1 MRSYSSRPNDRRRKR
16 KQNDMRLRMKTP
28 GSPRSLRSSRRKGDH
43 SMNQGQAMH
52 GSPYVE
58 QIEKYADSLK
68 QLSKTFLDLEEKK
81 RTFSNEEIEDM
92 FAQVREK
99 VCEKCEKCG
108 WCWGENLILTY
119 QMGYEILS
127 AVDQYGNE
135 LNTEVKR
142 KLMQR
147 CIMAPRFLRE
157 MLSGFHDAR
166 KNIIWVNRMA
176 RSRESCAIQM
186 DTFADMIRHTTKE
199 LENSIFTDERLEKR
213 LMNTLKKRGVRVLY
227 THFFMNVEGKYE
239 IHVTARSMKRQKVTV
254 KEVVRAVTET
264 TGRKFVLPGDSAQM
278 IGQEYM
284 TIVCMEGPAFYTM
297 QGTARIGKGCA
308 QISGD
313 NFTLMEMPGGRQVAA
328 LSDGMG
334 SGEEACRESTLVIE
348 LLEELLSAGFPE
360 KTAIQMINT
369 TLVMGREEIHYSTV
383 DMTVFDLYTGECEV
397 IKAGASSTFIRRKD
411 SVEHLSSTSLPI
423 GVMNRIEIDSVKR
436 TLGDGDFVIMVTDG
450 VLDALPVGEQDIL
463 LETIIQGSD
472 IRNPKEMAHHVLEQ
486 VLAWTGK
493 EPEDDM
499 TVLVIGI
506 WKG

>member
-1 MRSYSSRPNDRRRKR
+1 MSEN
-16 KQNDMRLRMKTP
+16 RM
-28 GSPRSLRSSRRKGDH
+28 
-43 SMNQGQAMH
+43 MH

-58 QIEKYADSLK
+58 QIEKYAHSLK
-68 QLSKTFLDLEEKK
+68 QLSSTFLGLEEKK
-81 RTFSNEEIEDM
+81 KAFSNEEIEDM
-92 FAQVREK
+92 FTRVREK
-99 VCEKCEKCG
+99 VCSKCEKCG
-108 WCWGENLILTY
+108 WCWGENFVHTY

-157 MLSGFHDAR
+157 MLSGFHEAR
-166 KNIIWVNRMA
+166 QNIIWVNRMA

-186 DTFADMIRHTTKE
+186 NTFADMIRSTTKE
-199 LENSIFTDERLEKR
+199 LENSIFMDERLEKR
-213 LMNTLKKRGVRVLY
+213 IMSALKRKGVRVLY
-227 THFFMNVEGKYE
+227 IHFFMNPEGKFE
-239 IHVTARSMKRQKVTV
+239 IHVTARSIRRQKITV
-254 KEVVRAVTET
+254 KEVVRAVTEAV
-264 TGRKFVLPGDSAQM
+264 GRKFVLPGDSAQM
-278 IGQEYM
+278 LGSDYM
-284 TIVCMEGPAFYTM
+284 TVVCVEGPSYYVM
-297 QGTARIGKGCA
+297 YGTARIGKDCSKV
-308 QISGD
+308 SGD
-313 NFTLMEMPGGRQVAA
+313 NFALIEMPGGRQAA
-328 LSDGMG
+328 VLSDGMG
-334 SGEEACRESTLVIE
+334 SGTDACRESTMVIE

-383 DMTVFDLYTGECEV
+383 DMSVFDLYTGECEI
-397 IKAGASSTFIRRKD
+397 IKSGASSTFIRKKD

-436 TLGDGDFVIMVTDG
+436 QLEDGDFLIMVTDG

-463 LETIIQGSD
+463 LETIIQGTD

-493 EPEDDM
+493 EPADDM
-499 TVLVIGI
+499 TVLVLGI
-506 WKG
+506 WRE